1 MEEKYNIQS
10 ILTAV
15 DDLNKKKRAP
25 KTAQSAPIATQAKE
39 VETKKPL
46 PVTPQDIPPAVD
58 KMILE
63 AEQFLKQKE
72 VKVVNEEVAQEKEVS
87 SKVIDEIYNKLS
99 KKVNKSSLKTIVDL
113 HLRIEDL
120 ESQLQASEKIIVTP
134 PKIDQ
139 EKLKKISNKDLFKK
153 EIVQSLEIQDATIE
167 QLNTRL
173 QRYKETEEKLRMQLI
188 DLEQDNTILK
198 DKAKKIPNTLP
209 LIYKQIQLQ
218 KESYLN
224 LKDYAL
230 KLKKLGQNLSSEKKS
245 LTQQVSK
252 LQDDNT
258 KLAELGNEANKL
270 KEMND
275 KLQKENSSLN
285 QKINELNE
293 RMSGFDLEISQIKDD
308 LANKEIEFNNYKSEA
323 ERDLQFYKANHEKII
338 IENNNIK
345 ARLENAKAQIESY
358 EANKQELSSVFSQI
372 SEVLNKNASNVSN
385 ISDSPS
391 FTDES
396 VPDFGSSIDDNL
408 SLLSTDET
416 KE

>member
-15 DDLNKKKRAP
+15 DDLNKKKRVP
-25 KTAQSAPIATQAKE
+25 KTVKSTPIVTQTKE
-39 VETKKPL
+39 IETKKPL

-72 VKVVNEEVAQEKEVS
+72 VKEVNEEVVQEKEVP

-270 KEMND
+270 KEINE

>member
-72 VKVVNEEVAQEKEVS
+72 VKEVNEEVVQEKEVP

-120 ESQLQASEKIIVTP
+120 ESQLQTSEKIIVTP

-270 KEMND
+270 KEINE

>member
-10 ILTAV
+10 ILRAV
-15 DDLNKKKRAP
+15 DDLNKKKRTP

-46 PVTPQDIPPAVD
+46 PVTQQDIPPAVD

-72 VKVVNEEVAQEKEVS
+72 VKEVNEEVAQEREVS

-120 ESQLQASEKIIVTP
+120 ESQLQTSEKIIVIP

-270 KEMND
+270 KEMNE

-308 LANKEIEFNNYKSEA
+308 LVNKEIEFNNYKSEA

-358 EANKQELSSVFSQI
+358 EVYKQELSSVFSQI
-372 SEVLNKNASNVSN
+372 SEVLNKKTSNVSN